1 MYKNGMLVPIP
12 LPQDSLAAP
21 MDHETALV
29 ASLSRMMLKAGFCI
43 SQADLVNFYVA
54 LKSKPLAIL
63 ASSGLAGETCLIQSF
78 ARSIIGQDYLRLQ
91 LIPGHPWW
99 IEGRSNGAQSAVLHE
114 RFVTEKVLSI
124 IEEASQPENSKKV
137 FIACLTKISPAELLS
152 FFSEVAFQLQHGQ
165 IMRIGDTHF
174 SEPKPFP
181 SNMFMIGTMDTSSF
195 EWWNDDLLSNTSVIQ
210 WLCAGIPNQPHTDQD
225 DVIEEEDEFLQSCI
239 RNRDSA
245 YRKIYPV
252 LRQYR
257 HPLISLMK
265 LQALLRGHISETLDS
280 VTDEIMIYLANS
292 WSKLG
297 NGLFH
302 PSPTRNLTIALDIAI
317 SQIVLPRAIDVI
329 RGVDAL
335 REQLVNTLMNQ
346 FPRST
351 AFVADLSMSR

>member
-29 ASLSRMMLKAGFCI
+29 ASLSRTMLKAGFCI

-63 ASSGLAGETCLIQSF
+63 ASSGLTGETCLIQSF
-78 ARSIIGQDYLRLQ
+78 ARSIIGQDYLRVQ

-99 IEGRSNGAQSAVLHE
+99 IEGRSNIAQSAVLHE

-124 IEEASQPENSKKV
+124 IEEASQPENAKKV
-137 FIACLTKISPAELLS
+137 YIACLSRISPAELLS

-165 IMRIGDTHF
+165 IMRIGDMHF
-174 SEPKPFP
+174 SEPRPFP

-210 WLCAGIPNQPHTDQD
+210 WSCTGIPNQPQTGQD
-225 DVIEEEDEFLQSCI
+225 DVIEEEVEFLQSCI

-245 YRKIYPV
+245 YRRIYPV

-257 HPLISLMK
+257 HPLFSMMK
-265 LQALLRGHISETLDS
+265 LQALLREPLSETLES
-280 VTDEIMIYLANS
+280 VTDEIIIYLANS
-292 WSKLG
+292 WSRLG

-302 PSPTRNLTIALDIAI
+302 PAPARNLTIALDLAI
-317 SQIVLPRAIDVI
+317 LQILLPRAVDVI
-329 RGVDAL
+329 QGMDAL
-335 REQLVNTLMNQ
+335 REQLINTLMPHY
-346 FPRST
+346 PRST
-351 AFVADLSMSR
+351 AFVSELSLSS